1 MYNPTI
7 EQDVVF
13 INQNFKITQ
22 QSKFIHTNLVMGY
35 QKKKNAANQHT
46 EIGNE
51 RLLDKNLNFRAKNKK
66 RRKYQEMERL
76 TVTGKIVQIL
86 ANW

>member
-1 MYNPTI
+1 
-7 EQDVVF
+7 
-13 INQNFKITQ
+13 
-22 QSKFIHTNLVMGY
+22 MGY

-76 TVTGKIVQIL
+76 TVTGKIV
-86 ANW
+86 